1 MLTLK
6 IITRRK
12 KNRWMNKY
20 IKEVFETKGVEVSSY
35 LLERTINRESH

>member
-20 IKEVFETKGVEVSSY
+20 VKEVSETKDVAVNSY
-35 LLERTINRESH
+35 LLESTFNRENQ

>member
-20 IKEVFETKGVEVSSY
+20 VKEVSETKDVEVSSY
-35 LLERTINRESH
+35 LLESTFNRENQ